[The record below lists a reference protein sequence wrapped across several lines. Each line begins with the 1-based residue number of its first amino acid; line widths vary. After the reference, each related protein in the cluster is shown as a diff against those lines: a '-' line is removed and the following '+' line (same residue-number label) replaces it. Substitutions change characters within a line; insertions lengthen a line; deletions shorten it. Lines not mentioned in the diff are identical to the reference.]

1 MQLDVNGI
9 NNATPT
15 ADDIRRAVDARSGD
29 DWYISIDRDDGGSIE
44 AYVADDAVLRLE
56 YDEGD
61 TFRRSDGPVD
71 AARVKE
77 ILVHYLNRDERWRDG
92 VTWVAPPPVTRFA
105 SPSRGQSPPVAVIVS
120 LVVIV
125 GAAFLVPQVLPR
137 FVKLPAPFDQSDFL
151 GIGTFVAGVIVA
163 LIVIVLVKVAESRRA
178 SAWPQV
184 GGRILRSGIET
195 RHHDTDDGTSVSQA
209 SAVEY
214 EFSVGGVRYVGTRVG
229 IGEREDATELAATLQ
244 RYPVGATI
252 LVHYD
257 PKDPRNCVLEPKLPK
272 GLGKGCFALLA
283 IAAVFVAGIYWLA
296 TRGPAL
302 VMHYFPKAQAPF
314 VLAATGFS
322 AVTLLFFFA
331 MWRRA
336 REAAHW
342 PVANGQIVV
351 STTQSFRKTDSDGD
365 STIRHAPA
373 VEYAYRVNGIEYRSR
388 QIKLDTKV
396 SGSQGYAAKVAAR
409 YPVGR
414 NVEVRYDPR
423 DPSSAALEAQSRAYW
438 LILLVAIVI
447 FGVAIMATGAFND

>member
-29 DWYISIDRDDGGSIE
+29 DWYISLEPDADASIE
-44 AYVADDAVLRLE
+44 ANMAADGSLSLA

-61 TFRRSDGPVD
+61 TFRQSNGPVD

-77 ILVHYLNRDERWRDG
+77 ILVHYFNRDERWRDG
-92 VTWVAPPPVTRFA
+92 VTWVAPSPVTRFA

-120 LVVIV
+120 LVVII

-137 FVKLPAPFDQSDFL
+137 WIKLPAPFDDSAFL
-151 GIGTFVAGVIVA
+151 GIGTFIAGVIGA

-178 SAWPQV
+178 SAWPQA

-195 RHHDTDDGTSVSQA
+195 RHHDTDEGTSVSQVPA
-209 SAVEY
+209 IEY
-214 EFSVGGVRYVGTRVG
+214 EFSVGGVRYVGIRVG
-229 IGEREDATELAATLQ
+229 IGEREDGTELAAMLQ
-244 RYPVGATI
+244 RYPVGATVM
-252 LVHYD
+252 VHYD
-257 PKDPRNCVLEPKLPK
+257 PKDPKNCVLEPKLPE

-296 TRGPAL
+296 TRGPAF

-342 PVANGQIVV
+342 PVANGQIVL

-388 QIKLDTKV
+388 QIKLDTTV
-396 SGSQGYAAKVAAR
+396 SGSQRYAAKVAAR
-409 YPVGR
+409 YPVGGS
-414 NVEVRYDPR
+414 VEVRYDPK

-438 LILLVAIVI
+438 LILLVAIIV
-447 FGVAIMATGAFND
+447 FGIAVMATGVFSD